1 MYRYLLLSSV
11 TVKMDYKENMENSR
25 NEPKIESSCVVVY
38 KDYVSKYI

>member
-25 NEPKIESSCVVVY
+25 YEPKIIMSLNTYNKNV
-38 KDYVSKYI
+38 DII